1 MSTIPLLK
9 RIGLKVIDLMILVV
23 ALFWITFS
31 TVPAGGIVMFG
42 VDFLTLTLIV
52 FSSYIA
58 VLMFVGIL
66 MSGVGG
72 GDSWFARVAR
82 GAISGMLV
90 FFCFPY
96 LLGIIMFL
104 VGMRLG
110 TDVQFILML
119 VSVVRV
125 VVASVLGHR
134 WQELV
139 P

>member
-1 MSTIPLLK
+1 MK
-9 RIGLKVIDLMILVV
+9 RVGLKILDLMILVV

-31 TVPAGGIVMFG
+31 TVPAGGIVLFG
-42 VDFLTLTLIV
+42 VDFLTLTLVV
-52 FSSYIA
+52 FSSYI
-58 VLMFVGIL
+58 VILIFVGIL

-72 GDSWFARVAR
+72 GESWFARAAR

-90 FFCFPY
+90 FFTFPY

-119 VSVVRV
+119 VSVVRAI
-125 VVASVLGHR
+125 VAAVLGRR
-134 WQELV
+134 WMEIV